1 MKQNKSREQT
11 LESAQYGLEISSNVG
26 WQFPASFRKY
36 FETNRI
42 FSFALV
48 YCDKMSTVASLGTKG
63 EIKRQQIKFSD
74 SELGR
79 ILKQMDSH
87 TLYGIF
93 RCSFIN
99 YDGPRTKV
107 VNFFDE

>member
-1 MKQNKSREQT
+1 MSIILTSCVNNFSRKWGKGEV
-11 LESAQYGLEISSNVG
+11 NVG
-26 WQFPASFRKY
+26 RQFPASFRKY

-42 FSFALV
+42 FLVALV
-48 YCDKMSTVASLGTKG
+48 YYDKMSTVASLGTKG

-93 RCSFIN
+93 RCSFI
-99 YDGPRTKV
+99 
-107 VNFFDE
+107 

>member
-1 MKQNKSREQT
+1 MSIILISCVKNFSRKRGNGEV
-11 LESAQYGLEISSNVG
+11 NVG
-26 WQFPASFRKY
+26 RQFPASFRKY
-36 FETNRI
+36 FEMNRI

-48 YCDKMSTVASLGTKG
+48 VASLGTKV

-87 TLYGIF
+87 TL
-93 RCSFIN
+93 RCRFI
-99 YDGPRTKV
+99 
-107 VNFFDE
+107 